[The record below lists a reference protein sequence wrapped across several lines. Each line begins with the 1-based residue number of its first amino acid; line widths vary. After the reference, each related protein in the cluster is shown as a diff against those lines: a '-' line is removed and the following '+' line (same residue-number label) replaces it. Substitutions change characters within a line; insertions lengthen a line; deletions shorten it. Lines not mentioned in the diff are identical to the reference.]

1 MRDSES
7 VTVNIFGQDYTLK
20 GGADPAYVQK
30 VANFVDERMQEVA
43 QGSNRPPTV
52 KVAILAAVNIA
63 DELLRE
69 QQKRLESVVD
79 FEDRTV
85 QLSRLLA
92 KEVNADEVP

>member
-1 MRDSES
+1 MRESES
-7 VTVNIFGQDYTLK
+7 VTVNIFGQDYILK

-30 VANFVDERMQEVA
+30 VASFVDERMHEVA

-92 KEVNADEVP
+92 KEVNADEA

>member
-1 MRDSES
+1 MRESES

-20 GGADPAYVQK
+20 GGSDPDYVRK
-30 VANFVDERMQEVA
+30 VAQFVDERMHEVA
-43 QGSNRPPTV
+43 QGGHRPPTV

-85 QLSRLLA
+85 QLSRMLA
-92 KEVNADEVP
+92 KEVNAD

>member
-1 MRDSES
+1 MSESES
-7 VTVNIFGQDYTLK
+7 VTVNIFGQEYTLK
-20 GGADPAYVQK
+20 GAADPAYVQK
-30 VANFVDERMQEVA
+30 VAKFVDERMHEVA

-63 DELLRE
+63 DELMRE

-92 KEVNADEVP
+92 KEVNADESA